1 MEIKFFDN
9 SLEKFIVSLEDSTI
23 AKILHTIDLLEMFGH
38 KLGLPHSKRISKN
51 IFELRI
57 YGTQKVRVFYTIHK
71 TQAILLYGFVKKTQ
85 KIPQKEIKIVEKKI
99 KAINK

>member
-9 SLEKFIVSLEDSTI
+9 SLEKFIESLENSTI

-57 YGTQKVRVFYTIHK
+57 Y
-71 TQAILLYGFVKKTQ
+71 
-85 KIPQKEIKIVEKKI
+85 
-99 KAINK
+99 

>member
-9 SLEKFIVSLEDSTI
+9 SLEKFIESLENSTI

-57 YGTQKVRVFYTIHK
+57 YGAQKVRVFYTLHK
-71 TQAILLYGFVKKTQ
+71 FQAILLHGFVKKTQ
-85 KIPQKEIKIVEKKI
+85 KIPRKEIKIAEKKI
-99 KAINK
+99 KAIN